1 MKLKNMMKYGMVAAA
16 ISMMVLCAPLA
27 AYAET
32 PDAEIAE
39 PESAVAAA
47 DTPDDNGLFT
57 GMRLSES
64 YLTLMVRSNDPNPS
78 AYLRVTRTDETYS
91 SVRWY
96 SSNSSVAS
104 VNSDGYVVAH
114 GIGRATITAT
124 TNKGE
129 SATCTVKVERVNAE
143 LSQTSASMTITYDN
157 AHPTVQLNLKDS
169 YYGSSYEHWSSS
181 NTNVATVSDGGMVT
195 AQGVGSAIVTAR
207 TSNGESASC
216 RITVTS
222 TVGNVSVN
230 QTVLLMPEIGS
241 VQHLSATIAAWG
253 GEDMKRTWVSNDP
266 AVVTVSE
273 DGYVTAVG
281 SGQTKITV
289 VSPDGK
295 YAECT
300 CYVGDAVNRYQ
311 AQHRLQTVLGV
322 GMLIVIAGVVV
333 LVMMSTGS

>member
-1 MKLKNMMKYGMVAAA
+1 
-16 ISMMVLCAPLA
+16 
-27 AYAET
+27 
-32 PDAEIAE
+32 
-39 PESAVAAA
+39 
-47 DTPDDNGLFT
+47 
-57 GMRLSES
+57 
-64 YLTLMVRSNDPNPS
+64 
-78 AYLRVTRTDETYS
+78 
-91 SVRWY
+91 
-96 SSNSSVAS
+96 
-104 VNSDGYVVAH
+104 
-114 GIGRATITAT
+114 
-124 TNKGE
+124 
-129 SATCTVKVERVNAE
+129 
-143 LSQTSASMTITYDN
+143 
-157 AHPTVQLNLKDS
+157 
-169 YYGSSYEHWSSS
+169 
-181 NTNVATVSDGGMVT
+181 MVT